1 MDLAAAK
8 NEATWLVQPL
18 GPAAPAHQA
27 PCVTPSMTCCQEAAE
42 GNGEGW
48 VQSGAL
54 PRQGLAGDFP
64 YFCFPASSR
73 SNCEIRNDA
82 WERSSAQWPPTD
94 HFVLFCFWRQDF
106 MYPRLDLNS

>member
-8 NEATWLVQPL
+8 SEATWLVQPP

-27 PCVTPSMTCCQEAAE
+27 PCVTPSMTCWQETAE
-42 GNGEGW
+42 RNGEGRA
-48 VQSGAL
+48 QSDAL

-82 WERSSAQWPPTD
+82 QEGSSAQ
-94 HFVLFCFWRQDF
+94 
-106 MYPRLDLNS
+106 